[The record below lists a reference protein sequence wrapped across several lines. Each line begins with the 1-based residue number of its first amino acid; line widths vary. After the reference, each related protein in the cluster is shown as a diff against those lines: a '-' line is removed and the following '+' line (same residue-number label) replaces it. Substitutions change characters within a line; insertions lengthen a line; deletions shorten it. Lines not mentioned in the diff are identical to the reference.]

1 MCSSDL
7 GTCNNPYEEIFLLYV
22 YSEIILTIMSGLRW
36 ITSLVMPA
44 MMMLLGYAYSG
55 SDDAHYVLI
64 ENRELA
70 GSSQLIKSLSV
81 PRNVG

>member
-1 MCSSDL
+1 
-7 GTCNNPYEEIFLLYV
+7 
-22 YSEIILTIMSGLRW
+22 MSGSHRV
-36 ITSLVMPA
+36 TSLVMPA
-44 MMMLLGYAYSG
+44 LLMLLGYVYSD

-81 PRNVG
+81 PRKVG